1 MLKKLMYLCCMANV
15 ALLSQSCCEDSYQI
29 PTTINISSIPRQEN
43 ILVWGIKNG
52 KALEKITV
60 RSYDNG
66 NNTFYGINQSFSFS
80 PSFDMSVDNS
90 TLAIQ
95 YLNKDKVLQ
104 TDTITVSYTRSA
116 SYQSGC
122 GAYVYVNNI
131 KLEKSTA
138 KLPITITLNR

>member
-1 MLKKLMYLCCMANV
+1 MYLCCIANF
-15 ALLSQSCCEDSYQI
+15 ALLSQSCCDVGVPYQ
-29 PTTINISSIPRQEN
+29 TTINISSIPRQDN
-43 ILVWGIKNG
+43 IVVWGIKNG
-52 KALEKITV
+52 KALEKITI
-60 RSYDNG
+60 RGDYNSYSTVNQR
-66 NNTFYGINQSFSFS
+66 FYFS

-95 YLNKDKVLQ
+95 YTDKNQVLQ

-122 GAYVYVNNI
+122 GAYVYINNL

-138 KLPITITLNR
+138 KLPITITINR

>member
-1 MLKKLMYLCCMANV
+1 MLKKLMYVCCMANLV
-15 ALLSQSCCEDSYQI
+15 LLLQSCCHDGYPI
-29 PTTINISSIPRQEN
+29 PTNINIASIPRQDN
-43 ILVWGIKNG
+43 VVIWGIKDG

-60 RSYDNG
+60 RSNENS
-66 NNTFYGINQSFSFS
+66 NNSIYAISQSFSFS

-95 YLNKDKVLQ
+95 YYNQDKVLQ

-116 SYQSGC
+116 SYESGC
-122 GAYVYVNNI
+122 GAYVYANNV

-138 KLPITITLNR
+138 KLPVVITLNR